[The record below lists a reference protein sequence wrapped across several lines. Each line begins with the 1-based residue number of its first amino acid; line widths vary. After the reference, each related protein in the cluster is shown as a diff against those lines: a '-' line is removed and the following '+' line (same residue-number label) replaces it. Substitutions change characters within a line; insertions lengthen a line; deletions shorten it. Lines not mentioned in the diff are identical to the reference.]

1 MRRLLTV
8 AALGWLAASPARAD
22 ETADQLKALLAKAAP
37 SVVTLRVVVR
47 YGGAGGREH
56 RTEMQG
62 ALIDKSGL
70 ILCTEGP
77 FGSSEGTSVTDLKVV
92 IENEEKEYESFVVA
106 SDSKLHIAFV
116 QMEGLEERELPAV
129 DLSAENEATPEVG
142 DRLVMVLRLDKGFDY
157 APLVAESR
165 IGAVIQKPR
174 KAWAPAG
181 GVAPGLPCYTPEGRV
196 IGVPSIVD
204 SGVED
209 GRFGGRGRLF
219 VLPTRTI
226 RASVQ
231 QAQKKA
237 VELIKTRADE
247 KAKAAASGEAKPA
260 EGEKPDPP
268 KEDEKEDEGGKD
280 DGGGFVL
287 CALAS
292 AAPAAAPQDGREQL
306 AALLAKVRPSIV
318 SVRAVLQIKGE
329 VGGRAFDQETQAA
342 GHAVAVDGAGLFMAS
357 TTLLRPQ
364 VRFGG
369 RGGRGGGM
377 RMPLPDGLQAT
388 PISLKIVREGD
399 EAEHDAFLVAT
410 DTELGLVFLQL
421 SDPPATPLAAVGLD
435 GGGDAAPQIGQRVL
449 AVSRLGKAF
458 DYAPFLQE
466 GFVAGQIAKPRTAWL
481 VAGGLNVNGV
491 LGLPMYDADGRVL
504 GVLTTLTAEMD
515 DGGERQGTFLLP
527 ARAAKTAVGRAA
539 ERAQELLAERAAK
552 AAEPKKPAGE
562 GGEGF

>member
-1 MRRLLTV
+1 MRGPLCL
-8 AALGWLAASPARAD
+8 AALAALALLPSPARAD
-22 ETADQLKALLAKAAP
+22 ETADQLKALVAKVAP
-37 SVVTLRVVVR
+37 SVVTLRVVIR

-77 FGSSEGTSVTDLKVV
+77 FGSNERTSVTDLKVV
-92 IENEEKEYESFVVA
+92 LENEEKEYESFVVA
-106 SDSKLHIAFV
+106 SDGKLHIAFI
-116 QMEGLEERELPAV
+116 QMEGLEGRELTAV
-129 DLSAENEATPEVG
+129 DLSAENEASVEVG
-142 DRLVMVLRLDKGFDY
+142 DRLVMVARLDKGFDY

-165 IGAVIQKPR
+165 IAAAIQKPR

-181 GVAPGLPCYTPEGRV
+181 GIAPGLPCYTPEGKV

-209 GRFGGRGRLF
+209 GAFGGRGRVF

-260 EGEKPDPP
+260 AEGERPDPP
-268 KEDEKEDEGGKD
+268 KEGEDEGGT
-280 DGGGFVL
+280 VL
-287 CALAS
+287 CALVS
-292 AAPAAAPQDGREQL
+292 PAAAPQDGREQL

-329 VGGRAFDQETQAA
+329 VMGRPIDQETQAA

-357 TTLLRPQ
+357 TSLLRPQ

-369 RGGRGGGM
+369 GRGGRGGGV

-399 EAEHDAFLVAT
+399 ETEHDAFLVAT
-410 DTELGLVFLQL
+410 DTELGLVFLQ
-421 SDPPATPLAAVGLD
+421 SSEKPATPLAAVDLD
-435 GGGDAAPQIGQRVL
+435 VQGESDAAPQIGQRVL

-539 ERAQELLAERAAK
+539 ERAKELLAARAAK
-552 AAEPKKPAGE
+552 AAEPKKAGE